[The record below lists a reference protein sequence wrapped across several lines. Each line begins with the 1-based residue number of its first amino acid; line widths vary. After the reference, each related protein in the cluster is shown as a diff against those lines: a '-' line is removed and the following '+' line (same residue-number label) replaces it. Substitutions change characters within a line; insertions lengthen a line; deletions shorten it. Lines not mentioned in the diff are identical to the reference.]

1 MSELNDKKYELLIE
15 EIKKE
20 KREKCGSI
28 SSDDYGD
35 LDLQGNKLNNTERKK
50 IKEDLKRTRRAVK
63 RSQKQS
69 VDKHIKG
76 ILDDMYGDE

>member
-1 MSELNDKKYELLIE
+1 MSELNDKKFELLID

-35 LDLQGNKLNNTERKK
+35 LDLQGNMLSNQERKK
-50 IKEDLKRTRRAVK
+50 IKQELKVKRRAVK
-63 RSQKQS
+63 RSQKQE
-69 VDKHIKG
+69 VDKHIKDV
-76 ILDDMYGDE
+76 LNDMYGK